1 MKYRAKITNIISQ
14 IRNVKAYSNLYILRD
29 NRDFYIDVNT
39 EEEAELIEELN
50 LTINKATRKYAKLIE
65 LTTKENELC

>member
-14 IRNVKAYSNLYILRD
+14 IRNVKLYTNRYIARD
-29 NRDFYIDVNT
+29 TTDSYIEVNT

-50 LTINKATRKYAKLIE
+50 YTIDKATRIYTKLIE
-65 LTTKENELC
+65 FTTKEYKL